1 MTEKGPF
8 DLSEIEELIKIRK
21 LSPFRYLD
29 DKEEIKREINSTE
42 ISEVTIMKV
51 SEDVK
56 IHSDNSWVVS
66 IDNSEKIER
75 IIKKHEDKKLN
86 QSHQKGDFSIH

>member
-42 ISEVTIMKV
+42 ISEVTVMKV

-56 IHSDNSWVVS
+56 IHSDNSWVLS

-75 IIKKHEDKKLN
+75 IIKKHEDKRLN
-86 QSHQKGDFSIH
+86 QSQQKGDFSIH